1 MLIDEVRISIKAG
14 DGGDGRAV
22 TAIHGEAG
30 SQVVEVGADRVLIHA
45 AGGRLVA
52 VVGLH
57 DAIVVDTP
65 DALLI
70 CASDAAQDVKLVVE
84 RLTSEGRL
92 DLL

>member
-1 MLIDEVRISIKAG
+1 
-14 DGGDGRAV
+14 
-22 TAIHGEAG
+22 
-30 SQVVEVGADRVLIHA
+30 
-45 AGGRLVA
+45 VA